1 MYRGA
6 LIASLLLT
14 CAVAFAATFSA
25 HTSSI
30 EGNVLG
36 NGRPLKDAEIRFE
49 QKGKQI
55 SLIISRT
62 DVNGH
67 YTSALPRGIYKM
79 SLTTRRHTKNLHH
92 GESDWSE
99 FTDRLRSTSVGGE
112 TEATYLAIGT
122 KPESEQLHHLV
133 LAKPLQ
139 FFSSVP
145 APAPWRIIP
154 ALIRAKAQ
162 RS

>member
-14 CAVAFAATFSA
+14 YAVAFATTFSA

-30 EGNVLG
+30 AGNAMG
-36 NGRPLKDAEIRFE
+36 TDGRPLKDAEIRFE

-67 YTSALPRGIYKM
+67 YTAALPRGIYK
-79 SLTTRRHTKNLHH
+79 
-92 GESDWSE
+92 
-99 FTDRLRSTSVGGE
+99 
-112 TEATYLAIGT
+112 
-122 KPESEQLHHLV
+122 
-133 LAKPLQ
+133 
-139 FFSSVP
+139 
-145 APAPWRIIP
+145 
-154 ALIRAKAQ
+154 
-162 RS
+162 